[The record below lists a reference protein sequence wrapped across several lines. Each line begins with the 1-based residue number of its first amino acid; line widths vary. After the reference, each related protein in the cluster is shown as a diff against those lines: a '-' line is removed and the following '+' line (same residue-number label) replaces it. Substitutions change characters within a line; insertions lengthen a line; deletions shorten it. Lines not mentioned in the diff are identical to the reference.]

1 MLHLIITNREENMQ
15 KQKYTKE
22 EIQAGVKF
30 LQNENVN
37 FDYDKDDMQIWFN
50 INVGCRI
57 WTDGSSIWSRGVVKG
72 VKVSDLSLMATHSKE
87 MYAEEDWDSLKDE
100 DLYWSGGLTGYAHYD
115 GTGKD
120 GTWYDGVDDA
130 SALINRNTSK
140 ESDGLIYT
148 DDGFTKNLLKYLRD
162 ECDFDTSFVDLTKYL
177 HFEYSEQGMQT
188 EESVNFDVEMDGD
201 FWIKCNEE
209 LTKFAVGEEQVA

>member
-1 MLHLIITNREENMQ
+1 MQ
-15 KQKYTKE
+15 EQKYTKE

-30 LQNENVN
+30 LQNKNVN

-50 INVGCRI
+50 IDVGCRI

-177 HFEYSEQGMQT
+177 DFDYSEQGMQT

>member
-1 MLHLIITNREENMQ
+1 MT
-15 KQKYTKE
+15 YTKAQIE
-22 EIQAGVKF
+22 AGVKF
-30 LQNENVN
+30 IQNANVN
-37 FDYDKDDMQIWFN
+37 FDYDKDDMRIHFCIDAN
-50 INVGCRI
+50 NNRI
-57 WTDGSSIWSRGVVKG
+57 WTDGTSIWNKNVVKG
-72 VKVSDLSLMATHSKE
+72 VKVDTISLIATHSKE
-87 MYAEEDWDSLKDE
+87 MYAEEDWASLKDE

-120 GTWYDGVDDA
+120 GTWYDGIDDE

-148 DDGFTKNLLKYLRD
+148 DNGFTKNLLKYLRD
-162 ECDFDTSFVDLTKYL
+162 ECSFDTSFVDLTKYL
-177 HFEYSEQGMQT
+177 DFEYSEQGMQDMET
-188 EESVNFDVEMDGD
+188 VNFDVNMDGD

>member
-1 MLHLIITNREENMQ
+1 M
-15 KQKYTKE
+15 KYTNE
-22 EIQAGVKF
+22 QITAGVKF
-30 LQNENVN
+30 LQNANVN
-37 FDYDKDDMQIWFN
+37 FDYDKDDMRVCMD

-57 WTDGSSIWSRGVVKG
+57 WTSGDGLWSRGVVKG
-72 VKVSDLSLMATHSKE
+72 VKVHNLSLTAQHSKE
-87 MYAEEDWDSLKDE
+87 MYAEEDWASLKDE
-100 DLYWSGGLTGYAHYD
+100 DLYWSGGLTGSANYD
-115 GTGKD
+115 GSGKN
-120 GTWYDGVDDA
+120 GTWFDGVDDE

-162 ECDFDTSFVDLTKYL
+162 ECDFDTHFVDLTKYL
-177 HFEYSEQGMQT
+177 DFDYSEQGMQT

>member
-1 MLHLIITNREENMQ
+1 MQ

-30 LQNENVN
+30 LQNKNVN
-37 FDYDKDDMQIWFN
+37 FDYDKDDMQISFN
-50 INVGCRI
+50 IDVGCRI

-72 VKVSDLSLMATHSKE
+72 VKVSALSLNATHSKE

-148 DDGFTKNLLKYLRD
+148 DNGFIESAFAYMEKHCDFNSKLLKDFL
-162 ECDFDTSFVDLTKYL
+162 DFD
-177 HFEYSEQGMQT
+177 YSEQGMQS
-188 EESVNFDVEMDGD
+188 EENVNLDVDIDGD
-201 FWIKCNEE
+201 FWIHCNDE
-209 LTKFAVGEEQVA
+209 LVKFTATKVA

>member
-1 MLHLIITNREENMQ
+1 MQ

-30 LQNENVN
+30 LQNKNVN
-37 FDYDKDDMQIWFN
+37 FDYDKDDMQISFN
-50 INVGCRI
+50 IDVGCRI

-72 VKVSDLSLMATHSKE
+72 VKVSALSLNATHSKE
-87 MYAEEDWDSLKDE
+87 MYAEEDWDKLKDE

-162 ECDFDTSFVDLTKYL
+162 ECDFDTHFVDLTKYL
-177 HFEYSEQGMQT
+177 DFDYSEQGMQT
-188 EESVNFDVEMDGD
+188 EESVNFDVQMDGD

>member
-1 MLHLIITNREENMQ
+1 MLHLIITNREDNMQ

-30 LQNENVN
+30 LQNKNVN
-37 FDYDKDDMQIWFN
+37 FYYDKDDMQISFN
-50 INVGCRI
+50 IDVGCRI

-72 VKVSDLSLMATHSKE
+72 VKVSALSLNATHSKE

-120 GTWYDGVDDA
+120 GTWYDGKDDE
-130 SALINRNTSK
+130 SALINRNTSA

-148 DDGFTKNLLKYLRD
+148 DFGFIENAFKYM
-162 ECDFDTSFVDLTKYL
+162 EEHCDFDSKLLREKFLD
-177 HFEYSEQGMQT
+177 FDYSEQGMQDY
-188 EESVNFDVEMDGD
+188 ENVNLDVDLDGD
-201 FWIKCNEE
+201 FWIHCNDE
-209 LTKFAVGEEQVA
+209 LVKFTATKVA

>member
-1 MLHLIITNREENMQ
+1 
-15 KQKYTKE
+15 
-22 EIQAGVKF
+22 
-30 LQNENVN
+30 
-37 FDYDKDDMQIWFN
+37 
-50 INVGCRI
+50 
-57 WTDGSSIWSRGVVKG
+57 
-72 VKVSDLSLMATHSKE
+72 

-148 DDGFTKNLLKYLRD
+148 DNGFTKNLLKYLRD
-162 ECDFDTSFVDLTKYL
+162 ECDFDTHFVDLTKYL
-177 HFEYSEQGMQT
+177 DFDYSEQGMQT

>member
-1 MLHLIITNREENMQ
+1 MQ

-30 LQNENVN
+30 LQNKNVN

-50 INVGCRI
+50 IDVGCRI
-57 WTDGSSIWSRGVVKG
+57 WTDGTSIWSRGVVKG
-72 VKVSDLSLMATHSKE
+72 VKVSDLSLMAQHSKE
-87 MYAEEDWDSLKDE
+87 HYAKEDWDSLKEE

-115 GTGKD
+115 GSGKD
-120 GTWYDGVDDA
+120 GTWYDGKDDE

-148 DDGFTKNLLKYLRD
+148 DDGFVKNLVKYLQD
-162 ECDFDTSFVDLTKYL
+162 ECDFDNSFVKLSNYL
-177 HFEYSEQGMQT
+177 DFEYSEQGMQDMET
-188 EESVNFDVEMDGD
+188 VNFDVEMDGD
-201 FWIKCNEE
+201 FWIKCNDE
-209 LTKFAVGEEQVA
+209 LVKFASGNEQAVA

>member
-1 MLHLIITNREENMQ
+1 MQ

-30 LQNENVN
+30 LQNKNVN
-37 FDYDKDDMQIWFN
+37 FDYDKDDMQISFN
-50 INVGCRI
+50 IDVGCRI

-72 VKVSDLSLMATHSKE
+72 VKVSALSLNATHSKE

-148 DDGFTKNLLKYLRD
+148 DNGFTKNLLKYLRD
-162 ECDFDTSFVDLTKYL
+162 ECDFDTTFVDLTKYL
-177 HFEYSEQGMQT
+177 DFDYSEQGMQT
-188 EESVNFDVEMDGD
+188 EESVNFDVDMDGD